1 MLASILP
8 IIFNVIFAI
17 SATSLIKWSLVNNN
31 NVYGIISAFF
41 LNACSFS
48 LYLKMLKSNSL
59 ATTQISISS
68 TVIFM
73 SIFSGYMLFDEP
85 ITIQKVVGAMISI
98 CGLLVVNYDR
108 LGYYQEANT
117 TTG

>member
-1 MLASILP
+1 
-8 IIFNVIFAI
+8 
-17 SATSLIKWSLVNNN
+17 
-31 NVYGIISAFF
+31 
-41 LNACSFS
+41 
-48 LYLKMLKSNSL
+48 
-59 ATTQISISS
+59 
-68 TVIFM
+68 M

>member
-59 ATTQISISS
+59 ATTQISILSLCGSS
-68 TVIFM
+68 
-73 SIFSGYMLFDEP
+73 LLRL
-85 ITIQKVVGAMISI
+85 SI
-98 CGLLVVNYDR
+98 CMYNQRFLHILQLWVDREVGIVLLSGSGKADHI
-108 LGYYQEANT
+108 GPPGQ
-117 TTG
+117 GQ